1 MEKDLR
7 VEREERRRG
16 REEGRE
22 EERRGGGKG
31 GEGRGGEERGE
42 EREERDGRREKEN
55 QIISLCV
62 QQQLVLLTEPPNS
75 VSYHP
80 SNASI

>member
-22 EERRGGGKG
+22 EERRG
-31 GEGRGGEERGE
+31 EGRGGEGRGE

-62 QQQLVLLTEPPNS
+62 QQLVLLTEPPNS